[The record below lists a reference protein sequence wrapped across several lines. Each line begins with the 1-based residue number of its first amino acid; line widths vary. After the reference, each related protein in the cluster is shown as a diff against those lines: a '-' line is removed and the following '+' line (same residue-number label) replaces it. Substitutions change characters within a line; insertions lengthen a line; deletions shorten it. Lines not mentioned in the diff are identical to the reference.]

1 MIDYSEGRD
10 IREEWRRARLEELE
24 RRAAEEAA
32 ERDKRLRQRLSAP
45 SDSYAN
51 RASRRDPALVLS
63 IYCDQLWPQPLK
75 KNLPKP
81 AHYTPR

>member
-10 IREEWRRARLEELE
+10 IYEEWRRARLEELE

-32 ERDKRLRQRLSAP
+32 ERERALRQRLATSG
-45 SDSYAN
+45 DSITERFA
-51 RASRRDPALVLS
+51 RRDIALGIT
-63 IYCDQLWPQPLK
+63 IYCEQLFPQHPK

>member
-10 IREEWRRARLEELE
+10 IHEEWRRARLEELE

-51 RASRRDPALVLS
+51 RISRRDPGLVLS
-63 IYCDQLWPQPLK
+63 IYAGQFAPL
-75 KNLPKP
+75 
-81 AHYTPR
+81 PR

>member
-10 IREEWRRARLEELE
+10 INAEWRRARLEELE

-32 ERDKRLRQRLSAP
+32 ERDKRLRQRLAASG
-45 SDSYAN
+45 DSITERIA
-51 RASRRDPALVLS
+51 RRDPGLVLS
-63 IYCDQLWPQPLK
+63 IYCDQLWPQPPK
-75 KNLPKP
+75 ERLPKL